1 MTKNNI
7 KTVTYDYDDDY
18 RIDIVSLPEEGREA
32 WLYHK
37 GYGIKQLMFGDD
49 FSVRNDDDF
58 LLMVQINAKHCIAD
72 YIEQIIEGD

>member
-1 MTKNNI
+1 MKKTDI

-37 GYGIKQLMFGDD
+37 AYGVKQLMFGALSETTDEE
-49 FSVRNDDDF
+49 F
-58 LLMVQINAKHCIAD
+58 LKMVEDNAEYYLAD
-72 YIEQIIEGD
+72 YVEQVIEGV